1 MTNIPTIRSAKND
14 ATELSLDTSNVSWI
28 PTGLGRSFRPIRFWA
43 GGWSEL
49 MRLEPGSVVGRHRH
63 TGAVSAFNLH
73 GHREL
78 HGSGEIIGPHTFVHE
93 PEGNIDSWRAIGN
106 DPCIVHF
113 HILGTV
119 EYLDS
124 DDTVTGYAD
133 TATQHGVYL
142 DWCAQHN
149 IVPAPQL
156 AMMPS

>member
-1 MTNIPTIRSAKND
+1 MIN
-14 ATELSLDTSNVSWI
+14 SLDTSNVSWI
-28 PTGLGRSFRPIRFWA
+28 PTGSGKSFRPIRFWT

-63 TGAVSAFNLH
+63 TGTVSAFNLQ

-78 HGSGEIIGPHTFVHE
+78 IGSREIIGPHTFVHE

-106 DPCIVHF
+106 EPCIVHF

-124 DDTVTGYAD
+124 GDNVTGYAD
-133 TATQHGVYL
+133 AATQHGVYV
-142 DWCAQHN
+142 DWCAQHK